1 MITKKEIPKKGITRN
16 NSQAVFDECIEL
28 YGNKT
33 NDDYLQLLEQT
44 QSRFVRNSN
53 NQFET
58 DLLQQVRNIRN
69 GTNKL
74 ATRPQTR
81 HDNVLEIE
89 KHLR

>member
-1 MITKKEIPKKGITRN
+1 MITKKEIPEKAIPRN

-33 NDDYLQLLEQT
+33 NEDYLQLLEQT

-58 DLLQQVRNIRN
+58 DLLQQVHNIRN

-74 ATRPQTR
+74 AKRPQTR